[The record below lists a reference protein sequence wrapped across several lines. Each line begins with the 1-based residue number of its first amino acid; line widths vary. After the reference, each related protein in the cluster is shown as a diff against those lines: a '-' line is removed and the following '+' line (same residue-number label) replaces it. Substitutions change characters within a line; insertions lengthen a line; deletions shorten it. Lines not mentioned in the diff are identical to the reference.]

1 MTNNQR
7 KYFPS
12 TIYLSRTFVRL
23 YDILG
28 GEKLKRVYFYADEPL
43 QKRLKSIQEGER
55 SCIIRIALRDYFKL
69 TDSKNG
75 KVGYETIDDIETAIE
90 RRSE

>member
-1 MTNNQR
+1 M
-7 KYFPS
+7 
-12 TIYLSRTFVRL
+12 
-23 YDILG
+23 
-28 GEKLKRVYFYADEPL
+28 KREYFYSDDAL
-43 QKRLKSIQEGER
+43 QKRLKTIPKGER

-90 RRSE
+90 RRKE